1 MRVYKYM
8 SLASFR
14 KSVVGG
20 QVFLKTSRPS
30 EFNDPY
36 EGKGVIV
43 GDPSVAFAH
52 EWVKAFSLEHIVEE
66 GKSLDE
72 DTLMRIVC
80 KGNMVGQFSWFDF
93 FDDLVRIVCFCSPDA
108 VLRPESDLLM
118 WSHYADSGRGVRLE
132 LELDDS
138 TFILKDIKYSETRPK
153 LDLSLVTHCDP
164 RADSVFANFLND
176 CILTKPRAWAYEL
189 EKRLVLSKNS
199 DRLRYASPMDEYKRA
214 SERDFV
220 LRLPGECLKAVSLGA
235 KIGNFANAQDLM
247 KKVRN
252 DGFGHVKFARAIFGD
267 SYAYDYANLF
277 DD

>member
-8 SLASFR
+8 SLTSFR
-14 KSVVGG
+14 KSVLGG

-52 EWVKAFSLEHIVEE
+52 EWVKAFSLEQIVEE

-80 KGNMVGQFSWFDF
+80 KGNMVGRFGWFNF

-138 TFILKDIKYSETRPK
+138 TFSLKDIVYSEARPK
-153 LDLSLVTHCDP
+153 LDLRLVAHCDP
-164 RADSVFANFLND
+164 RTDPVFAKFLND

-189 EKRLVLSKNS
+189 EKRLVLSKDS
-199 DRLRYASPMDEYKRA
+199 DQLRYASPMDEYRGA
-214 SERDFV
+214 SECDLV

-235 KIGNFANAQDLM
+235 KMDNLVNTQDLM

-267 SYAYDYANLF
+267 TYAYDYANLF